1 MNLFTD
7 NSSEWSK
14 TCIQVFGNEKFA
26 KVFGMDASTIT
37 GDKDSPV
44 QLGVSLSELVNRN
57 FSIQV
62 IETTSLAEAMA
73 LGVVGK
79 DAEGKAVVYESN
91 YKKDRSGARILNNGK
106 AIYRKSFLR
115 AHSAEMKDIIVKNV
129 AANLDSIQENVV
141 TSVAV
146 EAEQD

>member
-1 MNLFTD
+1 
-7 NSSEWSK
+7 
-14 TCIQVFGNEKFA
+14 
-26 KVFGMDASTIT
+26 
-37 GDKDSPV
+37 
-44 QLGVSLSELVNRN
+44 
-57 FSIQV
+57 
-62 IETTSLAEAMA
+62 MA

-115 AHSAEMKDIIVKNV
+115 AYSAEMKDIIVRNV
-129 AANLDSIQENVV
+129 ATNLDAIQENVV
-141 TSVAV
+141 TPVAV